1 MKRIAAHLG
10 QQGLRLALLVAI
22 IAASGLG
29 LGLAAGYPVSQIK
42 FEESDAIR
50 LDQSRLENEV
60 DPELAVLGELD
71 LPLGWEPAD
80 PAVTAFGILGAD
92 FCGEQV
98 PLPTALSSVEATAF
112 AEPSDDA
119 LVVSQAVRVDRWQS
133 ARSYIDDV
141 ADAIDGCDR
150 FFRTD
155 VDGQRVQVDIRAGT
169 NDPPIT
175 DHVSRT
181 FVAADGRSVQ
191 TWSIMAVGDVLIGL
205 LYVGPTRPQQ
215 DFLIGLEDSILIR
228 VAPAEFAP
236 GGIAPVVDDPDDAT
250 TGTTVLEG
258 GAADESETPGP
269 EEDPGAGTL
278 PPPGEADAPVD
289 GVDSEP
295 PG

>member
-1 MKRIAAHLG
+1 MKRLAAHLG
-10 QQGLRLALLVAI
+10 QQGLRVVLLVGI

-29 LGLAAGYPVSQIK
+29 LGLAAGYPVSQIQ
-42 FEESDAIR
+42 FEESDAVR
-50 LDQSRLENEV
+50 LDQSRLDDV
-60 DPELAVLGELD
+60 DPELAVLGPLD

-92 FCGEQV
+92 FCGEAV
-98 PLPTALSSVEATAF
+98 PLPTAVSAVEATAF
-112 AEPSDDA
+112 SEPADDA
-119 LVVSQAVRVDRWQS
+119 LVISQAVKVDRWQS
-133 ARSYIDDV
+133 ARSYVDDV
-141 ADAIDGCDR
+141 ADAVGSCDR

-181 FVAADGRSVQ
+181 FVAADGESVQ
-191 TWSIMAVGDVLIGL
+191 TWSIMAVGDVLVGL

-215 DFLIGLEDSILIR
+215 GFLASLEDGILIR
-228 VAPAEFAP
+228 LAPAEFAP
-236 GGIAPVVDDPDDAT
+236 GGVAPTTEVPDDDT

-258 GAADESETPGP
+258 GAADETDTPA
-269 EEDPGAGTL
+269 PGAD
-278 PPPGEADAPVD
+278 PAPGVPAEPDAPVD